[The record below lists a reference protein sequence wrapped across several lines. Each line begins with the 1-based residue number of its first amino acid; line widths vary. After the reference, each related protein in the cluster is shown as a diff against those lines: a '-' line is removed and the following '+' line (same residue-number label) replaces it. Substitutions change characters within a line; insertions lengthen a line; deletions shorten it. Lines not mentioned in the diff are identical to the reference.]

1 MVGHH
6 AHGLVELESTD
17 LNFEFTESDL
27 DLLSIVGS
35 MLAAAVERIRL
46 AQQRERTIVQLRE
59 AQTKLLQTQDQL
71 VRTESMAAIG
81 RFASGIAH
89 EVKNHLAPFMLADML
104 ARNYPDDQDV
114 QESAELML
122 EAQRRIVGL
131 VDEIRHFASGGNAE
145 YEMLPYDVVSV
156 IEGVIRFVKCD
167 ASLKRMDISFESKG
181 RPLVDMDAGRMRQ
194 VFINLIRNAADSIG
208 HQQGKIEILV
218 WESEG
223 GATIQVVDNGAGISQ
238 QDQKKIFEPFYTT
251 KGEHGL
257 GLGLDISRKII
268 TAHQGALT
276 FTSGAKGTTFQ
287 IVMPL
292 VQDSDQAYLSV
303 DSVGGAK

>member
-1 MVGHH
+1 
-6 AHGLVELESTD
+6 
-17 LNFEFTESDL
+17 
-27 DLLSIVGS
+27 
-35 MLAAAVERIRL
+35 
-46 AQQRERTIVQLRE
+46 
-59 AQTKLLQTQDQL
+59 
-71 VRTESMAAIG
+71 
-81 RFASGIAH
+81 
-89 EVKNHLAPFMLADML
+89 
-104 ARNYPDDQDV
+104 
-114 QESAELML
+114 
-122 EAQRRIVGL
+122 
-131 VDEIRHFASGGNAE
+131 GNAE